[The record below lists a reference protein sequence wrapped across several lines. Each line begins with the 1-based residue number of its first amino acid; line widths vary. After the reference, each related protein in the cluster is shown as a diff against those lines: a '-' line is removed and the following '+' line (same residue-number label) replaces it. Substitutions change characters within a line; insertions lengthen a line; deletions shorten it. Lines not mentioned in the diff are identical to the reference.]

1 MADLF
6 SGSGESTFFSACS
19 ARILYFCMNPL
30 SRTATAGSDAVSIN
44 IRSRSARAKQYSER
58 SIGLAV
64 LYLGIEQSYAF
75 FPQITPPS
83 LFTRTLTM
91 SFT

>member
-1 MADLF
+1 MAEFF
-6 SGSGESTFFSACS
+6 SSSGASTFFLACS
-19 ARILYFCMNPL
+19 ARVLYFCMNPL

-64 LYLGIEQSYAF
+64 LEYQSEKLVTEKA
-75 FPQITPPS
+75 
-83 LFTRTLTM
+83 
-91 SFT
+91 